1 MLSIV
6 IATRNCARS
15 LGPTLA
21 SLVPGAVE
29 GIVSEVIAVDT
40 GSTDDTVALADAAGC
55 VVVPAASRAAGLR
68 AAATAARARWLMF
81 LRPGFLPEPHWTLA
95 VGRFLETVRADIDWP
110 AATFARPTGGEWAR
124 STAQQLARRLV
135 APILRPLD
143 PDQGLL
149 ISKRAYEMLGGHR
162 DEVRDCETD
171 LMRRIGRSRIT
182 LLACRANPPRRSL
195 GLDLD

>member
-6 IATRNCARS
+6 IATHNCARR

-40 GSTDDTVALADAAGC
+40 GSTDDTLALAEAAGC
-55 VVVPAASRAAGLR
+55 VVVPAASRATGLR

-81 LRPGFLPEPHWTLA
+81 LRPGFLPEPNWTLA
-95 VGRFLETVRADIDWP
+95 VGQFLEAVRADVDWP
-110 AATFARPTGGEWAR
+110 AASFGRPTDRESSR
-124 STAQQLARRLV
+124 STAQQRVRRLV
-135 APILRPLD
+135 APILRPPD

-149 ISKRAYEMLGGHR
+149 ISKRAYETLGGHR
-162 DEVRDCETD
+162 DEIRDCETD
-171 LMRRIGRSRIT
+171 LMRRIGRGRIT
-182 LLACRANPPRRSL
+182 VLGCRATPPPRL
-195 GLDLD
+195 

>member
-6 IATRNCARS
+6 IATHNCERS

-40 GSTDDTVALADAAGC
+40 GSTDDTLALADAAGC

-81 LRPGFLPEPHWTLA
+81 VRPGFLPEPHWTVA
-95 VGRFLETVRADIDWP
+95 VGRFLATVRTDADWP
-110 AATFARPTGGEWAR
+110 AATFGRTTDGDSSR
-124 STAQQLARRLV
+124 STAQQLLRRLV

-149 ISKRAYEMLGGHR
+149 MSKRAYEMLGGHR
-162 DEVRDCETD
+162 DEIGDCETD

-182 LLACRANPPRRSL
+182 VLGCRTTPPPRPS
-195 GLDLD
+195 D

>member
-6 IATRNCARS
+6 IVTHNCARS

-40 GSTDDTVALADAAGC
+40 GSSDDTLELADAAGC
-55 VVVPAASRAAGLR
+55 VVVLAASRAAGLR
-68 AAATAARARWLMF
+68 AAATAARTRWLMF

-95 VGRFLETVRADIDWP
+95 VGRFLETVGAEVDWP
-110 AATFARPTGGEWAR
+110 AAIFARPADRESSR
-124 STAQQLARRLV
+124 STARQLLRRLV

-143 PDQGLL
+143 PEQGLL

-162 DEVRDCETD
+162 DDIRDCETD
-171 LMRRIGRSRIT
+171 LMRRIGRSRIWV
-182 LLACRANPPRRSL
+182 LGVPR
-195 GLDLD
+195 

>member
-6 IATRNCARS
+6 IATHNCARI

-21 SLVPGAVE
+21 SLVPGAIE

-40 GSTDDTVALADAAGC
+40 GSTDDTLAFADAAGC
-55 VVVPAASRAAGLR
+55 VVVPAAARAAGLR

-95 VGRFLETVRADIDWP
+95 VEQFLETVGVAVEWP
-110 AATFARPTGGEWAR
+110 AASFGRPTDREWSW
-124 STAQQLARRLV
+124 STPQQRVRRLV

-149 ISKRAYEMLGGHR
+149 ISKRAYETLGGHR
-162 DEVRDCETD
+162 DAIRDCETD

-182 LLACRANPPRRSL
+182 VLGCRVTPPPRL
-195 GLDLD
+195 